1 MALKSTTGKL
11 EMTLSA
17 GDCRRGIVIPS
28 VGARLLDI
36 IEPALPLGFER
47 QIVAV
52 RILPFL
58 PSGSER
64 GSFLVADPYPNAALV
79 PEDWTDHAEF
89 VAAGQDWATDSVG
102 DLDSYLKAVTDT
114 PAIAVIHW

>member
-17 GDCRRGIVIPS
+17 GDCRRGVVIPS
-28 VGARLLDI
+28 AGARLLDI
-36 IEPALPLGFER
+36 LEPVLPLGFDR

-58 PSGSER
+58 PNGGER
-64 GSFLVADPYPNAALV
+64 GSFLVADPFPGAALV
-79 PEDWTDHAEF
+79 AEDWTDHAEF
-89 VAAGQDWATDSVG
+89 VPAGQDWATDSVG
-102 DLDSYLKAVTDT
+102 DLESYMKAGTDT